1 MPSHDIP
8 TTIFLQGMGGQF
20 EYFGL
25 WLDQE
30 FGPGH
35 SKARPKCTTY
45 GSPQLSALEE
55 FQIEEIEV
63 WGVGVPPEQEVGRL
77 CLSQLVT

>member
-1 MPSHDIP
+1 MSTSASCDQY
-8 TTIFLQGMGGQF
+8 FSVQGMGGQF

-25 WLDQE
+25 WLDSE

-35 SKARPKCTTY
+35 SKARPKSTTY
-45 GSPQLSALEE
+45 GNPQLSASEE

-63 WGVGVPPEQEVGRL
+63 WGVGVPPEQEVKI
-77 CLSQLVT
+77 

>member
-1 MPSHDIP
+1 
-8 TTIFLQGMGGQF
+8 MGGQF

-25 WLDQE
+25 WLHSD

-45 GSPQLSALEE
+45 GSPQLSGSEE
-55 FQIEEIEV
+55 FEVEDIEV
-63 WGVGVPPEQEVGRL
+63 WGVGVSPEQEVRL
-77 CLSQLVT
+77 D

>member
-1 MPSHDIP
+1 
-8 TTIFLQGMGGQF
+8 MGGQF

-25 WLDQE
+25 WLDSE

-45 GSPQLSALEE
+45 GNPQLSASEE

-63 WGVGVPPEQEVGRL
+63 WGVGVPPEQEVRCWKNNKKL
-77 CLSQLVT
+77 TVCQKTCLASW